1 MGEIFGTDGIRGT
14 ANIEPMTVETAL
26 RVGRAVGHLF
36 RQGNDKGKVVIGK
49 DTRLSGYMLEGA
61 LVAGICSMGSDAILL
76 GPLPTPGISFITQN
90 MRADAGI
97 VISASHNPYQDNGI
111 KVFTERGLKLSD
123 ALEEVLERLI
133 LSREIDSIRPTAQ
146 AIGKAFRVDD
156 AVGRYIVHL
165 KQTFPSRLSLE
176 GMKIVLDCANGATY
190 KVAPIVFSE
199 LGAQVKV
206 LNNDPD
212 GSNINLHCGSTDPEM
227 LRQVVLENG
236 AHAGFAFDGDGDRV
250 IMVDEKGRVLDGDY
264 VLAIC
269 GVSLLREK
277 RLERNTVV
285 GTIMSNKGLELS
297 LLREGGSLVR
307 TGVGDRLVF
316 DAMQQ
321 GGYIL
326 GGEPS
331 GHIIFSRHASTGD
344 GIVTA
349 LQILAI
355 MVSQERPLSE
365 LAEVLTKL
373 PQAEKS
379 LPVEKK
385 PPLDKIGPIQKA
397 LREAENRLGEEGRI
411 VLRYSGTEPKIRIMI
426 EGPSEDSIGE
436 LMAMVEEAI
445 VSSLR

>member
-1 MGEIFGTDGIRGT
+1 MGRIFGTDGIRGT

-26 RVGRAVGHLF
+26 RVGRAVGYLF
-36 RQGNDKGKVVIGK
+36 RQGREKGKVVIGK

-111 KVFTERGLKLSD
+111 KVFTEKGLKLSD

-165 KQTFPSRLSLE
+165 KQTFPSHLSLD
-176 GMKIVLDCANGATY
+176 GVKVVLDCANGATY

-199 LGAQVKV
+199 LGAKV
-206 LNNDPD
+206 EVINNSPD
-212 GSNINLHCGSTDPEM
+212 GSNINLNCGSTSPQGLQEAV
-227 LRQVVLENG
+227 RRTG
-236 AHAGFAFDGDGDRV
+236 ADAGFAFDGDGDRV
-250 IMVDEKGRVLDGDY
+250 IMVDEKGNILDGDY

-269 GVSLLREK
+269 GVALLKEE
-277 RLERNTVV
+277 RLSHNTVV
-285 GTIMSNKGLELS
+285 GTIMCNKGLELALAS
-297 LLREGGSLVR
+297 HGGTLVR

-321 GGYIL
+321 GGFVL

-331 GHIIFSRHASTGD
+331 GHIIFSKHASTGD

-349 LQILAI
+349 LQILSI
-355 MVSQERPLSE
+355 MVSQDKPLSA
-365 LAEVLTKL
+365 LSKVLTKL
-373 PQAEKS
+373 PQKERS

-385 PPLDKIGPIQKA
+385 PPLEEIAPIQKA
-397 LREAENRLGEEGRI
+397 LREAEKEMGGQGRV
-411 VLRYSGTEPKIRIMI
+411 VLRYSGTEPKIRIMV
-426 EGPSEDSIGE
+426 EGPSEDTVNRIMDN
-436 LMAMVEEAI
+436 LEEV
-445 VSSLR
+445 VSSWLK

>member
-1 MGEIFGTDGIRGT
+1 MGRIFGTDGIRGT

-26 RVGRAVGHLF
+26 RVGRAVGYLF
-36 RQGNDKGKVVIGK
+36 RQGGDKGKVVIGK

-111 KVFTERGLKLSD
+111 KVFTEKGLKLSD

-146 AIGKAFRVDD
+146 AIGKAYRVDD

-165 KQTFPSRLSLE
+165 KQTFPAHLSLD
-176 GMKIVLDCANGATY
+176 GLKVVLDCANGATY

-199 LGAQVKV
+199 LGAKV
-206 LNNDPD
+206 EVMNNTPD
-212 GSNINLHCGSTDPEM
+212 GSNINLGCGSTHPDQ
-227 LRQVVLENG
+227 LKDAVVKHG
-236 AHAGFAFDGDGDRV
+236 ADAGFAFDGDGDRV
-250 IMVDEKGRVLDGDY
+250 IMVDENGRVLDGDY

-269 GVSLLREK
+269 GTAMLEK
-277 RLERNTVV
+277 ERLKHKTVV

-297 LLREGGSLVR
+297 LERQGGTLVR

-321 GGYIL
+321 GGYVL

-331 GHIIFSRHASTGD
+331 GHIIFSHHASTGD

-349 LQILAI
+349 LQVLSI
-355 MVSQERPLSE
+355 MVEEGKALSE
-365 LAEVLTKL
+365 LARVLKKF

-379 LPVEKK
+379 IPVEKK
-385 PPLDKIGPIQKA
+385 PPLEEIAPIQNA
-397 LREAENRLGEEGRI
+397 LREIRDALGDQGRI

-426 EGPSEDSIGE
+426 EGPSEETLMG
-436 LMAMVEEAI
+436 LMARMEEAI
-445 VSSLR
+445 VSSLG

>member
-26 RVGRAVGHLF
+26 RVGRAVGYLF

-165 KQTFPSRLSLE
+165 KQTFPAHLSLE
-176 GMKIVLDCANGATY
+176 GLKIVLDCANGATY

-199 LGAQVKV
+199 LGAQVEV
-206 LNNDPD
+206 LNNDPN
-212 GSNINLHCGSTDPEM
+212 GTNINLHCGSTHPEG
-227 LRQVVLENG
+227 LRKAVLATG

-250 IMVDEKGRVLDGDY
+250 IMVDEKGQVLDGDY

-269 GVSLLREK
+269 GVSLLRAE
-277 RLERNTVV
+277 RLEQNTVV

-297 LLREGGSLVR
+297 LQRHGGNLVR

-331 GHIIFSRHASTGD
+331 GHIIFSNHAYTGD

-349 LQILAI
+349 LQILSI
-355 MVSQERPLSE
+355 MVTEEKPLSE
-365 LAEVLTKL
+365 LAQVLTKL
-373 PQAEKS
+373 PQMEKS
-379 LPVEKK
+379 LPVEKR
-385 PPLDKIGPIQKA
+385 PPLKEIAKVQKA
-397 LREAENRLGEEGRI
+397 LKEVEEALGETGRI
-411 VLRYSGTEPKIRIMI
+411 VVRYSGTEPKIRIMI
-426 EGPSEDSIGE
+426 EGPSEETILK
-436 LMAMVEEAI
+436 LMTRMEEAI